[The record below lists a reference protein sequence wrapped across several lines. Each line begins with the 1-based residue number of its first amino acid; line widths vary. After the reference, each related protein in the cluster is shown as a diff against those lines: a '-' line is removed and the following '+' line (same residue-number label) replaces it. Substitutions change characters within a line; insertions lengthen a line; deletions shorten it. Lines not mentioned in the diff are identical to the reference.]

1 MQNTTYTWR
10 RFPFARRF
18 CPSASG
24 CAVVR
29 VGCFVGRSF
38 IVMLRRRSFLAAPF
52 RGFNAEHHVNVAA
65 FSFCPPLLPVGK
77 RVCRRPRRTF
87 RRQELYSNAPQAEL
101 PCGSFSGIQCRTPRI
116 RGCVFLLPVGKR
128 MRRRPRRTFR
138 RQEPYSNA
146 PQAELPC
153 GSFSGI
159 QCRTPRKR
167 GCVFLLPAAF
177 ARRQAAGKRKTLP
190 LPRKCSALAGAIG
203 IEPTPWE
210 SEAHVLP
217 LHQAPTRK

>member
-1 MQNTTYTWR
+1 MRLLFGDSMQNTTYTWL

-29 VGCFVGRSF
+29 VGCFVGRSL

-52 RGFNAEHHVNVAA
+52 RGFNAEHHVYVAA

-77 RVCRRPRRTF
+77 RMRCRSRR
-87 RRQELYSNAPQAEL
+87 
-101 PCGSFSGIQCRTPRI
+101 
-116 RGCVFLLPVGKR
+116 
-128 MRRRPRRTFR
+128 MFR

-159 QCRTPRKR
+159 QCRTPRIR